1 MPSTGGSDPPTTLK
15 RMSEDGLRQATE
27 KMRAAG
33 VAEVAIRV
41 FSHYYR
47 LLESGQQGT
56 IREADIEPVGDL
68 PHLEHLDTEPTA
80 MRAALAETVVIK
92 LNGGLGTSMG
102 VTGPKSA
109 LPVKDGLTFLDIIAR
124 QILSTRKEYGVR
136 LPLVLMNSFRTRDES
151 LAILSGYDD
160 LPVDD
165 LPLDFLQNA
174 EPKLRADDL
183 TPVEWPDDP
192 ELEWCPPG
200 HGDLFTALVASGMLD
215 ALREKGFRHAFVSN
229 ADNLGATPD
238 GRIAAW
244 MAEHGV
250 PFGMEV
256 CRRTRSDRKGGHVAV
271 RKADGR
277 LVLRDSAQVHDDDNA
292 AFQDITRHR
301 TFNTNTLWIDLD
313 RLAELEAGH
322 DGVLGLPIIVN
333 KKTVDPA
340 DPESPKVIQLE
351 TAMGTAIETFEGS
364 QAVIVDRS
372 RFKPVKT
379 TNDLLVLR
387 SDVYQ
392 LDESGELT
400 TTHEGDEPYVDLDQR
415 YFKILADFEARF
427 PGGAPS
433 LVRAD
438 RLEVRGDVAFGK
450 DVTVVGEVEVQ
461 ASEGERLE
469 VAGGTELRG

>member
-1 MPSTGGSDPPTTLK
+1 
-15 RMSEDGLRQATE
+15 MSEAGLQQAQE

-33 VAEVAIRV
+33 AAEVAISV

-56 IREADIEPVGDL
+56 IRESAIEPVGDL
-68 PHLEHLDTEPTA
+68 PHLEHLDADDES

-109 LPVKDGLTFLDIIAR
+109 LPVKEGLTFLDIIAR
-124 QILSTRKEYGVR
+124 QILSTRKTYGVP
-136 LPLVLMNSFRTRDES
+136 LPLVLMNSFRTKEES
-151 LAILSGYDD
+151 LAILGRYAD
-160 LPVDD
+160 LPVDGI
-165 LPLDFLQNA
+165 PLDFKQNM
-174 EPKLRADDL
+174 EPKLLADDL
-183 TPVEWPDDP
+183 TPAEWPPDP
-192 ELEWCPPG
+192 ELAWCPPG
-200 HGDLFTALVASGMLD
+200 HGDLFTALVASGTLD
-215 ALREKGFRHAFVSN
+215 ALREHGFRHAFISN

-244 MAEHGV
+244 MAEHDV

-271 RKADGR
+271 RKSDGR
-277 LVLRDSAQVHDDDNA
+277 LILRDSAQVHPDDT
-292 AFQDITRHR
+292 AFFQNITRHK
-301 TFNTNTLWIDLD
+301 TFNTNNLWIDLD
-313 RLAELEAGH
+313 QLADLMASH

-333 KKTVDPA
+333 RKTLDPA
-340 DPESPKVIQLE
+340 DQDSPKVIQLE
-351 TAMGTAIETFEGS
+351 TGMGTAIETFEGS

-387 SDVYQ
+387 SDVYE
-392 LDESGELT
+392 LDEAGDLT
-400 TTHEGDEPYVDLDQR
+400 TTHEGDEPYVDLDPE

-427 PGGAPS
+427 AAGSPS

-450 DVTVVGEVEVQ
+450 DVVVVGDVEVE
-461 ASEGERLE
+461 APPGERLQI
-469 VAGGTELRG
+469 ADGTELRG

>member
-1 MPSTGGSDPPTTLK
+1 
-15 RMSEDGLRQATE
+15 MSEVGLQQAQE
-27 KMRAAG
+27 KMRQAG
-33 VAEVAIRV
+33 AAEVAISV

-56 IREADIEPVGDL
+56 IRESDIEPVGDL
-68 PHLEHLDTEPTA
+68 PHLEHLDA
-80 MRAALAETVVIK
+80 DDGSMRAALAETVVIK

-109 LPVKDGLTFLDIIAR
+109 LPVKEGLTFLDIIAR
-124 QILSTRKEYGVR
+124 QILSTRKTYGVP
-136 LPLVLMNSFRTRDES
+136 LPLVLMNSFRTKEES
-151 LAILSGYDD
+151 LAILGHYAD
-160 LPVDD
+160 LPVDGV
-165 LPLDFLQNA
+165 PLDFMQNM
-174 EPKLRADDL
+174 EPKLLADDL
-183 TPVEWPDDP
+183 TPAEWPPDP
-192 ELEWCPPG
+192 ELAWCPPG
-200 HGDLFTALVASGMLD
+200 HGDLFTALVASGTLD
-215 ALREKGFRHAFVSN
+215 ALREHGFRHAFISN

-244 MAEHGV
+244 MAEHDV

-271 RKADGR
+271 RKSDGR
-277 LVLRDSAQVHDDDNA
+277 LILRDSAQVHRDDTA
-292 AFQDITRHR
+292 SFQDITRHK
-301 TFNTNTLWIDLD
+301 TFNTNNLWIDLD
-313 RLAELEAGH
+313 QLAELMASH

-333 KKTVDPA
+333 RKTLDPA
-340 DPESPKVIQLE
+340 DPDSPKVIQLE
-351 TAMGTAIETFEGS
+351 TGMGTAIETFEGS

-387 SDVYQ
+387 SDVYE
-392 LDESGELT
+392 LDEAGDLT
-400 TTHEGDEPYVDLDQR
+400 TTHEGDEPYVDLDPE

-427 PGGAPS
+427 AAGSPS

-450 DVTVVGEVEVQ
+450 DVVVVGDVEVE
-461 ASEGERLE
+461 ALPGERLQI
-469 VAGGTELRG
+469 ADGTELRG

>member
-1 MPSTGGSDPPTTLK
+1 
-15 RMSEDGLRQATE
+15 MSEAGLEQAQE
-27 KMRAAG
+27 KMREAG
-33 VAEVAIRV
+33 AAEVAISV

-56 IREADIEPVGDL
+56 IREPDIEPVGDL
-68 PHLEHLDTEPTA
+68 PHLEHLDADDES

-124 QILSTRKEYGVR
+124 QILSTRKTYGVS
-136 LPLVLMNSFRTRDES
+136 LPLVLMNSFRTKEES
-151 LAILSGYDD
+151 LAILSQYAD
-160 LPVDD
+160 LPVDGI
-165 LPLDFLQNA
+165 PLEFMQNM
-174 EPKLRADDL
+174 EPKLLVDEL
-183 TPVEWPDDP
+183 TPAEWPADP
-192 ELEWCPPG
+192 ELAWCPPG
-200 HGDLFTALVASGMLD
+200 HGDLFTALVASGTLD
-215 ALREKGFRHAFVSN
+215 SLRDHGFRHAFISN

-244 MAEHGV
+244 IAEHDV

-271 RKADGR
+271 RKSDGR
-277 LVLRDSAQVHDDDNA
+277 LILRDSAQVHPDDTA
-292 AFQDITRHR
+292 FFQDITRHK
-301 TFNTNTLWIDLD
+301 TFNTNNLWIDLD
-313 RLAELEAGH
+313 QLADMMARH

-333 KKTVDPA
+333 RKTLDPA
-340 DPESPKVIQLE
+340 DSDSPKVIQLE
-351 TAMGTAIETFEGS
+351 TGMGTAIETFEGS

-387 SDVYQ
+387 SDVYD
-392 LDESGELT
+392 LDEAGDLNT
-400 TTHEGDEPYVDLDQR
+400 MHEGDEPYVDLDPE

-427 PGGAPS
+427 SAGPPS

-450 DVTVVGEVEVQ
+450 DVVVVGDVEVD
-461 ASEGERLE
+461 APPGERRQIPD
-469 VAGGTELRG
+469 GTELRG

>member
-1 MPSTGGSDPPTTLK
+1 
-15 RMSEDGLRQATE
+15 MSEAGLEQAQE
-27 KMRAAG
+27 KMREAG
-33 VAEVAIRV
+33 AAEVAISV

-56 IREADIEPVGDL
+56 IREPEIEPVGDL
-68 PHLEHLDTEPTA
+68 PHLEHLDADDES

-124 QILSTRKEYGVR
+124 QILSTRKTYGVS
-136 LPLVLMNSFRTRDES
+136 LPLVLMNSFRTKEES
-151 LAILSGYDD
+151 LAILSQYAD
-160 LPVDD
+160 LPVDGI
-165 LPLDFLQNA
+165 PLEFMQNM
-174 EPKLRADDL
+174 EPKLLVDEL
-183 TPVEWPDDP
+183 TPAEWPADP
-192 ELEWCPPG
+192 ELAWCPPG
-200 HGDLFTALVASGMLD
+200 HGDLFTALVASGTLD
-215 ALREKGFRHAFVSN
+215 ALRDHGFRHAFISN

-244 MAEHGV
+244 IAEHDV

-271 RKADGR
+271 RKSDGR
-277 LVLRDSAQVHDDDNA
+277 LILRDSAQVHPDDTA
-292 AFQDITRHR
+292 FFQDITRHK
-301 TFNTNTLWIDLD
+301 TFNTNNLWIDLD
-313 RLAELEAGH
+313 QLADMMARH

-333 KKTVDPA
+333 RKTLDPA
-340 DPESPKVIQLE
+340 DSDSPKVIQLE
-351 TAMGTAIETFEGS
+351 TGMGTAIETFEGS

-387 SDVYQ
+387 SDVYD
-392 LDESGELT
+392 LDEAGDLNT
-400 TTHEGDEPYVDLDQR
+400 MHEGDEPYVDLDPE

-427 PGGAPS
+427 SAGPPS

-450 DVTVVGEVEVQ
+450 DVVVVGDVEVD
-461 ASEGERLE
+461 APPGERRQIPD
-469 VAGGTELRG
+469 GTELRG

>member
-1 MPSTGGSDPPTTLK
+1 MIQA
-15 RMSEDGLRQATE
+15 GLQQARE
-27 KMRAAG
+27 KMLAAG
-33 VAEVAIRV
+33 AAEVAISV

-56 IREADIEPVGDL
+56 IRESDIEPVGDL
-68 PHLEHLDTEPTA
+68 PHLEHLDADDES

-109 LPVKDGLTFLDIIAR
+109 LPVKEGLTFLDIIAR
-124 QILSTRKEYGVR
+124 QILSTRKTYGVP
-136 LPLVLMNSFRTRDES
+136 LPLVLMNSFRTKEES
-151 LAILSGYDD
+151 LALLGQYAD
-160 LPVDD
+160 LPVDGI
-165 LPLDFLQNA
+165 PLDFMQNM
-174 EPKLRADDL
+174 EPKLLADDL
-183 TPVEWPDDP
+183 TPAEWPPDP
-192 ELEWCPPG
+192 ELAWCPPG
-200 HGDLFTALVASGMLD
+200 HGDLFTALVASGTLD
-215 ALREKGFRHAFVSN
+215 ALREHGFRHAFISN

-244 MAEHGV
+244 MAEHDV

-271 RKADGR
+271 RKSDGR
-277 LVLRDSAQVHDDDNA
+277 LILRDSAQVHRDDTA
-292 AFQDITRHR
+292 SFQDITRHK
-301 TFNTNTLWIDLD
+301 TFNTNNLWIDLD
-313 RLAELEAGH
+313 QLAELMASH

-333 KKTVDPA
+333 RKTLDPA
-340 DPESPKVIQLE
+340 DPDSPKVIQLE
-351 TAMGTAIETFEGS
+351 TGMGTAIETFEGA

-387 SDVYQ
+387 SDVYE
-392 LDESGELT
+392 LDEAGDLT
-400 TTHEGDEPYVDLDQR
+400 TTHEGDEPYVDLDPD
-415 YFKILADFEARF
+415 YFKILADFEVRF
-427 PGGAPS
+427 AAGAPS

-450 DVTVVGEVEVQ
+450 DVVVVGDIEVE
-461 ASEGERLE
+461 APPGERMQIPD
-469 VAGGTELRG
+469 GTELRG